1 MTQLVTNKTIRL
13 DYIDLAKGVMI
24 LLVVAGHIIQCYFI
38 RGEQEPLHAF
48 IYGFHMPLFFLL
60 SGYVMGVT
68 QLKMQQQPYL
78 KWLGRKVQTLLI
90 PYVVWRLFVY
100 RFIDPSGHPPLDLEA
115 LRMLIHNSLDG
126 GTWFLMSLF
135 CIQFVCYPVF
145 KFDKIWAWVVPI
157 GFLAVGMLL
166 GGDFFYC
173 NPYHYLSF
181 LAGFAIFKYKD
192 RVLRPEVATLGFA
205 LFFLFELIYPNPIFL
220 TISLALVLLYICMQ
234 IQDVYEGKVKPYLY
248 KRMSLIGQYTM
259 AIYLL
264 HVLLV
269 FPIVMQNIDVS
280 SYRQTPILVITI
292 VISFLV
298 ALICVG
304 IAKAIAFLPLMNFIL
319 FGKKIKNVKSK

>member
-24 LLVVAGHIIQCYFI
+24 LLVVTGHIIQCYFAK
-38 RGEQEPLHAF
+38 GEQESLHAF

-68 QLKMQQQPYL
+68 QQRLQQMTFL
-78 KWLGRKVQTLLI
+78 NWFWHKVQTLLI
-90 PYVVWRLFVY
+90 PYVIWRLFVY
-100 RFIDPSGHPPLDLEA
+100 RFIDPSCQSRLDFDA
-115 LRMLIHNSLDG
+115 LRVLIYNSRDG
-126 GTWFLMSLF
+126 GAWFLMSLF
-135 CIQFVCYPVF
+135 CIQVVCYSVF
-145 KFDKIWAWVVPI
+145 KFDKIWGWAIPI
-157 GFLAVGMLL
+157 GFLIVGMIL
-166 GGDFFYC
+166 GGSWFYC

-181 LAGFAIFKYKD
+181 LAGFAFFKYKD
-192 RVLRPEVATLGFA
+192 RVLRPEVETLGFA

-220 TISLALVLLYICMQ
+220 TISLASVLLYICMQ
-234 IQDVYEGKVKPYLY
+234 IQDVYEGKRKPYLY

-304 IAKAIAFLPLMNFIL
+304 IAKVIAFFPFMNLIL
-319 FGKKIKNVKSK
+319 FGKRTKG